1 MSGPTTG
8 TFVPKT
14 GTFVHRGSGHM
25 DYRDMIAATLRKEL
39 GATHQAVKTLMRWTG
54 AGERTVKHWLAGSRP
69 PRGEHLIALM
79 AYSDDVLI
87 AVLHHAGRGQ
97 LGTAIKLAT
106 LKAELEATLES
117 LRNYPSDY
125 RTDRPDNE

>member
-1 MSGPTTG
+1 MSGPTRG

-14 GTFVHRGSGHM
+14 GTFVHRGSEQVTYGG
-25 DYRDMIAATLRKEL
+25 MIADVLRHEL

-54 AGERTVKHWLAGSRP
+54 AGERTVKHWLAGTRP

-79 AYSDDVLI
+79 AFSDGVLM

-106 LKAELEATLES
+106 LTKELESTLES
-117 LRNYPSDY
+117 LRSFPGSYQNE
-125 RTDRPDNE
+125 RPDN